1 MPQSQRSSRRYK
13 IEPLNYQEAALSPA
27 LKGMTSF
34 LDVRP
39 EDVRSG
45 NFDSFGPA
53 LEVITSP
60 DVVSGPELLSSP
72 EYVSPPGD
80 ETTPAREPSP
90 LNFLGA
96 RGAGVVTPIF
106 DNPSPVKTPAGR
118 TSPATRRT
126 PKSISYPGDE
136 TLAVVNG
143 TVWSGSSLTRLE
155 GITPGRGRS
164 KVRRAVLA
172 QDGHSL
178 GEEAIYQVMWRGG
191 RPESGDPNSSRT
203 IRIGAADIGYKV
215 NMAKKNVRQ
224 NVSRL
229 FEKLAVE
236 ILEDFET
243 MSSQARLYKVY
254 SYKQILDRRRA
265 AGLEYVLRN
274 KGVVF
279 CTPSGEE
286 LVLSPAYVPTPG
298 DETSIRPAPPKRR
311 RPGLPSSIEQF
322 QQPITPAPSRG
333 EDSESEELQ
342 IVSQAL
348 NRYWPVDQPA
358 AVQLLRNCR
367 RVRADARPEEIA
379 FFVREKLELTRQTR
393 NITNPTGLILATVP
407 QSFIGSTFEEF
418 RKRMERQAAL
428 AAEEKQRKEQ
438 QHAELLKWFQAE
450 RDKCETIAGDAS
462 LPQKERD
469 AAERL
474 LRQLGSRKT

>member
-34 LDVRP
+34 LDVSP

-53 LEVITSP
+53 PEIVSSP
-60 DVVSGPELLSSP
+60 DVVSGSGTLSTP
-72 EYVSPPGD
+72 AYVSSSGD
-80 ETTPAREPSP
+80 ETTPSPEPNP
-90 LNFLGA
+90 PAFLGA
-96 RGAGVVTPIF
+96 RGIGVVTPIF
-106 DNPSPVKTPAGR
+106 AKVSPVKTPASR
-118 TSPATRRT
+118 TPPATRRAPDPIT
-126 PKSISYPGDE
+126 YPGDE
-136 TLAVVNG
+136 TSSWKQSAVS
-143 TVWSGSSLTRLE
+143 SGSSQTRVE

-229 FEKLAVE
+229 FEKLAIE

-279 CTPSGEE
+279 CTPGGEE
-286 LVLSPAYVPTPG
+286 LVSSPAYVPTPG
-298 DETSIRPAPPKRR
+298 DETSIRPAPPKKR
-311 RPGLPSSIEQF
+311 RPGLSSTIEEF
-322 QQPITPAPSRG
+322 QQQIKPAPSRG

-407 QSFIGSTFEEF
+407 HSFIGSTFEEF

-438 QHAELLKWFQAE
+438 EHAELLKWFQAE

-469 AAERL
+469 AAEKRL
-474 LRQLGSRKT
+474 RELGSRKT